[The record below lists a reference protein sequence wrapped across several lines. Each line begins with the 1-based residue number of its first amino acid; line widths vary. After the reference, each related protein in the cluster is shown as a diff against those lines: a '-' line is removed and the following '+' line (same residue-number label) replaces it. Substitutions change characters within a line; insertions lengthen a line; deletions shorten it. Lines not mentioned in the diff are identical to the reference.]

1 MLEQSL
7 YLTTCGIRN
16 AAWVQQYVINS
27 FNIPKGKPKGTR
39 QERLIAFAPTHGIR
53 KTNVETRPIVGKNTS
68 RDIDPNMQEF
78 AHTMQ

>member
-27 FNIPKGKPKGTR
+27 FNIPKGTR

-53 KTNVETRPIVGKNTS
+53 KTKVETRPIIGKDTS
-68 RDIDPNMQEF
+68 RDIEPIMQQF

>member
-16 AAWVQQYVINS
+16 ATWVQQYVINS
-27 FNIPKGKPKGTR
+27 FNIPKGTW
-39 QERLIAFAPTHGIR
+39 QERLRAFAPTHGIR
-53 KTNVETRPIVGKNTS
+53 KTKVEARPVSGKDTS